1 MEEILKTCPRH
12 EPANPRGYTPMQL
25 EEKKR
30 LVKKIAQENPRLPQ
44 YYIELTYDF
53 LFTKDESTLVDM
65 VNTNW
70 GSGASKNPRVPIPAK
85 NPIEI
90 QKASDIKKDEYSREI
105 AFNENHDNSGL
116 L

>member
-25 EEKKR
+25 EDKKR

-53 LFTKDESTLVDM
+53 LFKKDESELIDM

-70 GSGASKNPRVPIPAK
+70 GSGPSKNPRIPIPSA

-90 QKASDIKKDEYSREI
+90 QKASDIKKGEYSREI
-105 AFNENHDNSGL
+105 AHNENSL
-116 L
+116 E